1 MEMLFG
7 KKKTPA
13 ELMRQHQRALQRA
26 QREMD
31 RERGKLEAQEKKLIV
46 DIKNTAKKGQM
57 VYFILINLG
66 CL

>member
-13 ELMRQHQRALQRA
+13 ELMRQHQRALTRA

-31 RERGKLEAQEKKLIV
+31 RERSKLEAQEKKLII

-57 VYFILINLG
+57 V
-66 CL
+66 

>member
-13 ELMRQHQRALQRA
+13 ELMRQHQRALTRA

-31 RERGKLEAQEKKLIV
+31 RERSKLEAQEKKLIL

-57 VYFILINLG
+57 VPALSLYI
-66 CL
+66 